1 MHILYPHE
9 VSEPP
14 AVARLEFDDDLSR
27 RDSWMFAPLIAMV
40 VTLPMVVTV
49 LFAISAVHLT
59 NREEASTSPPPATFA
74 SRWPEQ
80 ALPVIR

>member
-9 VSEPP
+9 VKQQP
-14 AVARLEFDDDLSR
+14 AVAPLELDDDLTR
-27 RDSWMFAPLIAMV
+27 RDSWMFAPLIAIV
-40 VTLPMVVTV
+40 VALPMVVTV
-49 LFAISAVHLT
+49 LLAISVVQLS
-59 NREEASTSPPPATFA
+59 NRDEASASPPPATFA